1 MKDNRRTFLKT
12 LGLGSG
18 ALLVNQISTLDGK
31 GRDLQDIEKNSEVYT
46 RRKIDTDILIA
57 GGGMSGV
64 CAALAAA
71 RNGLYAFPRSCQSL
85 RIRSGDTSLK
95 RFQIIL

>member
-71 RNGLYAFPRSCQSL
+71 ATVSTPFPGAVSL
-85 RIRSGDTSLK
+85 
-95 RFQIIL
+95 